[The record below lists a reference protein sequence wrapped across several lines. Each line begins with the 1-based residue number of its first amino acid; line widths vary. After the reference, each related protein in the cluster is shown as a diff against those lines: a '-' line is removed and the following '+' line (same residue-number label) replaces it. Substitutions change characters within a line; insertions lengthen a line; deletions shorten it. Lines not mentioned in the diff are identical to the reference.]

1 MSVVMSS
8 LPSFFF
14 FFFNICISHSSEGV
28 PFGVAVAVINL
39 YDLKRNTLLLPQV
52 SDMT

>member
-8 LPSFFF
+8 LPSSFFF
-14 FFFNICISHSSEGV
+14 FRMCISHSSEKV
-28 PFGVAVAVINL
+28 PLGVAVAVINL